1 MTASRQWQLIRNW
14 LRRTY
19 NKEVHEFFKDI
30 PADLD
35 LDFDV
40 NTGRSAT
47 KAVCLIGA
55 NDSQSIAEIK
65 RGIFRDLKE
74 RAGLITQFNH
84 PFVALPDVTVQ
95 DYPQVQLWFYE
106 RPRSAKIHDRLK
118 NPLRVQISFRVRDDN
133 WTPSNAKALALR
145 IKDSLAK
152 PIFHFMTG
160 EFKFTYAN
168 RAKGQRF
175 CLPMPSREAA
185 KEVLEKVFALMNETP
200 NWDNLAKSESGQ
212 EFPSSGKTVQVFGK
226 TVKRHSNRSG
236 VEVYFRYAIAKIPD
250 LPNDV
255 PLVDTSQTYLNA
267 YYHEANP
274 YLVRENSPRQPKA
287 DNLPLLNYLNQ

>member
-1 MTASRQWQLIRNW
+1 MTASRQWQLIRSW

-35 LDFDV
+35 LDLDL

-55 NDSQSIAEIK
+55 NDSQGIAEIK

-74 RAGLITQFNH
+74 RAGLYAQYSH
-84 PFVALPDVTVQ
+84 PFIALPEETVQ
-95 DYPQVQLWFYE
+95 IYPQVQLWFYE
-106 RPRSAKIHDRLK
+106 RPRTAKLHNRK
-118 NPLRVQISFRVRDDN
+118 PLSVQISFRVKDDT
-133 WTPSNAKALALR
+133 WTPANAKALALK
-145 IKDSLAK
+145 IKDSFAK
-152 PIFHFMTG
+152 PVFHFMTG
-160 EFKFTYAN
+160 EFKFTYTN

-175 CLPMPSREAA
+175 CLPMPTREAA
-185 KEVLEKVFALMNETP
+185 KDVLQKVFALMNETP
-200 NWDNLAKSESGQ
+200 NWECLRKSEG
-212 EFPSSGKTVQVFGK
+212 EENYPDSGKTIQVFGK
-226 TVKRHSNRSG
+226 TVKRHSNRCG
-236 VEVYFRYAIAKIPD
+236 VEVYFRYAIGKVPD

-255 PLVDTSQTYLNA
+255 ALVDTSQTYLNA

-274 YLVRENSPRQPKA
+274 YLVRENSPRKPKA
-287 DNLPLLNYLNQ
+287 DNLPLMNYLNQ

>member
-35 LDFDV
+35 LDLDIS
-40 NTGRSAT
+40 TGRSAT

-84 PFVALPDVTVQ
+84 PFVALPEETVEI
-95 DYPQVQLWFYE
+95 YPQVQLWFYE
-106 RPRSAKIHDRLK
+106 QPRSAKSHDRR
-118 NPLRVQISFRVRDDN
+118 PLRVLIAFRIKDEN
-133 WTPSNAKALALR
+133 WTPTNAKSLALR
-145 IKDSLAK
+145 IKDAFAK
-152 PIFHFMTG
+152 PIYNFQTG
-160 EFKFTYAN
+160 PFKINY
-168 RAKGQRF
+168 RDRKKGYRF
-175 CLPMPSREAA
+175 CLPMPSLEAG
-185 KEVLEKVFALMNETP
+185 KNVLQDIFQLMNDTP
-200 NWDNLAKSESGQ
+200 NWKNLGKSEH
-212 EFPSSGKTVQVFGK
+212 EENYPSSGESILVYGK
-226 TVKRHSNRSG
+226 TVKKHSNRSG
-236 VEVYFRYAIAKIPD
+236 VRVYFRYAIAKIPD

-267 YYHEANP
+267 FYHEANP
-274 YLVRENSPRQPKA
+274 YLVRESSPRGSYGQQLR
-287 DNLPLLNYLNQ
+287 LPLG